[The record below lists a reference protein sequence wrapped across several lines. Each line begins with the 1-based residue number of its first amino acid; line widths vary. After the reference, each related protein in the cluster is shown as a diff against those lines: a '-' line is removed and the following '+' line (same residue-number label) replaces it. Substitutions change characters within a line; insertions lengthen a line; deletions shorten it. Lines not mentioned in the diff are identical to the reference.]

1 MLTTVQAAQVYG
13 VRPATVRDWI
23 RRGKITR
30 NRRGLIDIHDLDRW
44 WDRRDT
50 RMADVASQVRVVPH

>member
-1 MLTTVQAAQVYG
+1 MLTTVQAARVYG
-13 VRPATVRDWI
+13 VAPATVRDWI
-23 RRGKITR
+23 RRGKIRR

-50 RMADVASQVRVVPH
+50 RMAQVASQVKAVPH